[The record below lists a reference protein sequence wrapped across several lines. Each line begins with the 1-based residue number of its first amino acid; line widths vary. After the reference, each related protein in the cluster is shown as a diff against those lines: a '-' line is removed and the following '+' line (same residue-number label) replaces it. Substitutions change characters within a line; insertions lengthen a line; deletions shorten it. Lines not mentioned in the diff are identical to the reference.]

1 MRRHTLNLFL
11 LMIMAFVLAF
21 TRANAQTADVCKGA
35 LGDPVVN
42 ETFGAGSNFGGA
54 LPYTSMFYVSS
65 FCPDDGSYT
74 IANSTADP
82 NLGGSCHTSWHTV
95 THDHTGDPNGYF
107 MFINASFAKSVF
119 YTQPINLQLCQ
130 KTTYEFSAYVLNL
143 IKLSASNDQT
153 IQPDIKFTIK
163 APDGTIL
170 KSSENIVPPTAD
182 PEWQKFS
189 LFFTTP
195 ANVNSVIV
203 ELSNEAPGGNG
214 NDLLLDDIQFRA
226 CGPVIQTGFST
237 ITANQPQ
244 NQCVGDSRNY
254 TLKAQ
259 VGDGYTDPSLQW
271 QINKSDGNGWLDIAG
286 QTTDTYNFT
295 ISDNTAKIYQYR
307 LSAAEQSN
315 IGSPDCRVSSGPLSV
330 TVNAFPVV
338 PDIPPV
344 EGCEGETLTL
354 TASGGVAFEW
364 TGPAITA
371 ANKNQ
376 NPLIINAAT
385 LAAAGN
391 YAVTVTNA
399 AGCTATKNTT
409 VTVDARPVITVPTA
423 VYTICKGANTSITV
437 SSPTGVSYQW
447 APTTGLNDPT
457 LPTPTASP
465 ADTTIYTVI
474 VTTGKGCID
483 SAKVTVNVLP
493 QPVADAG
500 APRPIFEGQSIT
512 LNGTAQ
518 SANVYSWTPTTGLS
532 DPSILNPVANPT
544 DDITYTLHVS
554 STYNCGTAESSV
566 FVRVFKKIIIP
577 NSFSPNG
584 DGTNDFWDIE
594 ALITYPQS
602 VLTVF
607 NRYGQAVYKSIGYAK
622 PWRGTYNGISLSTG
636 TYYYTIDLK
645 NGAPKLS
652 GWVLLVK

>member
-21 TRANAQTADVCKGA
+21 TRANAQTADVCKGS

-315 IGSPDCRVSSGPLSV
+315 IGSPDCRVSSSPLSV

-344 EGCEGETLTL
+344 EGCEGGTLIL

-364 TGPAITA
+364 TGPAITV

-409 VTVDARPVITVPTA
+409 VTVDARPVITVPSA
-423 VYTICKGANTSITV
+423 VYTICKGANTNINV
-437 SSPTGVSYQW
+437 SSPTGISYQW

-457 LPTPTASP
+457 SPTPTASP

-474 VTTGKGCID
+474 VTTDKGCID

-493 QPVADAG
+493 PPVANAG
-500 APRPIFEGQSIT
+500 TPRPIFEGQSIT

-532 DPSILNPVANPT
+532 DPTILNPIANPT
-544 DDITYTLHVS
+544 DDITYTLHAS
-554 STYNCGTAESSV
+554 STYNCGVAESSV
-566 FVRVFKKIIIP
+566 FVRVFKKIVIP

-602 VLTVF
+602 LLTVF

-622 PWRGTYNGISLSTG
+622 PWRGTYNGIPLPTG
-636 TYYYTIDLK
+636 TYYYIIDLK